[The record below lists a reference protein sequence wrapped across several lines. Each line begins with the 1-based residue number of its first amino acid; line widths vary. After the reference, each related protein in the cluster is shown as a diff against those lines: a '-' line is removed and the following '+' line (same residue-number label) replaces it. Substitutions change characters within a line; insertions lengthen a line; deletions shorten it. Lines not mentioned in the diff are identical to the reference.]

1 MIPDAADARDSLTR
15 MRQTETISGSYGKHL
30 SRILE
35 VRAEFLDLEARVLR
49 PASDQVLDSEEGVVR
64 LLGDP
69 VGSGELRAAQ
79 FRAIAGADFL
89 YLVNP
94 GGYVGPAA
102 TLEAGYAYRGHTP
115 IFAAEIPFE
124 SDLRE
129 IVTAVG
135 DPRKAL
141 DVMTKKVAALG

>member
-1 MIPDAADARDSLTR
+1 MTPDRDDARDSLTV
-15 MRQTETISGSYGKHL
+15 MHKSVTISGSYGKHL

-35 VRAEFLDLEARVLR
+35 ARADFLGLGVRVLR
-49 PASDQVLDSEEGVVR
+49 PASDQVLESEEGLVR
-64 LLGDP
+64 MAGDP
-69 VGSGELRAAQ
+69 ATPGALRAAQ
-79 FRAIAGADFL
+79 FQAISGADFL

-115 IFAAEIPFE
+115 IFAAEPPFE
-124 SDLRE
+124 ADLRE

-135 DPRKAL
+135 DPAL
-141 DVMTKKVAALG
+141 ALEIISREAGE